1 MVSRRL
7 LMSDEYKKWVDETIE
22 QNKKDL
28 SEHFEAEG
36 AGDSLFRKII
46 QGFTDALLW
55 AEAFFLPGIV
65 KFIPSGITGFT
76 DHLKKQYSKGITRAA
91 DSLLDNLKKQ
101 GIINETG
108 YKKLNDLLKGFGV
121 LQSPITALIGIQL
134 FFTHMKAVVEASTG
148 KIMQE
153 YNKALSPYVLD
164 ASSAARVAFI
174 APELYN
180 ESFDVLKRNG
190 LSDADIKLLFTSMY
204 KTHDA
209 VTIREMYFRKI
220 LSPEQTRVALRE
232 TGLTDRRIDELIQ
245 TWALIPMPND
255 LIRMAVREAF
265 DERKASELG
274 LDDNP
279 QQPFI
284 EWADKQGLSAYWSKM
299 YWRAHWE
306 LPSPQMGFEML
317 HRGIITEDE
326 LRSLL
331 VALDYS
337 PRWHDPLMGI
347 SYNVMTRVD
356 VRRIF
361 ELGLINPEEM
371 EKEYLHQGY
380 SPKDAKLLRA
390 WTEVEYNQEY
400 KDITK
405 NEVIKQFLE
414 GIISDAQ
421 CRDMLAYM
429 GYTAERRET
438 MIALATYQRA
448 YAKQTALIAALKKL
462 YIMGEYDISRVQ
474 QELAPY
480 NIDPRRIVELI
491 DQWEVERKA
500 GVAVPK
506 KAELDRFFLEG
517 IINEREYFTEMQ
529 RIGHAEKNIARYIKS
544 IKIAMAKEIAEK
556 AGGK

>member
-1 MVSRRL
+1 MKEGLDRAEKETADILPEVAEAVGGKGGILYGL
-7 LMSDEYKKWVDETIE
+7 L
-22 QNKKDL
+22 
-28 SEHFEAEG
+28 
-36 AGDSLFRKII
+36 
-46 QGFTDALLW
+46 QGFTNIIVRFTAT
-55 AEAFFLPGIV
+55 FLPAIV
-65 KFIPSGITGFT
+65 SMVPSGLTAMT
-76 DHLKKQYSKGITRAA
+76 DHLKSKYAEGFTANA
-91 DSLLDNLKKQ
+91 VNLLDVIKDYGLLDDS
-101 GIINETG
+101 GI
-108 YKKLNDLLKGFGV
+108 KALNTITKTFGG
-121 LQSPITALIGIQL
+121 LQSPLLMASIVMIVIDY
-134 FFTHMKAVVEASTG
+134 MKGLMQASMG
-148 KIMQE
+148 KIMQG
-153 YNKALSPYVLD
+153 YNAAYAPYAVD
-164 ASSAARVAFI
+164 AGSAARAAFI
-174 APELYN
+174 DP
-180 ESFDVLKRNG
+180 SFYDQAKSALRRNG
-190 LSDADIKLLFTSMY
+190 LSDDDITLLYLSMNKTQDADTVRTLYL
-204 KTHDA
+204 
-209 VTIREMYFRKI
+209 RKI
-220 LSPEQTRVALRE
+220 YSIDQARAELSRQ
-232 TGLTDRRIDELIQ
+232 GLTAKRIEDLMQ
-245 TWALIPMPND
+245 TWVLIPGPND

-337 PRWHDPLMGI
+337 PRWHDSLMGI

-429 GYTAERRET
+429 GYTLDRRET

-517 IINEREYFTEMQ
+517 IINEQEYFTEMQ

-544 IKIAMAKEIAEK
+544 IKIAMAKEAAEK